1 MPGYK
6 VLSDYT
12 FTLERGTAWGTKIE
26 TAPVGMPTEDMTFTF
41 EGTPHRLNRAW
52 NIRGQHESN
61 TWQDTFNNVPS
72 ASTSIIMTPELMAMI
87 LPGLL
92 QKDSDWT
99 ATVDVWD
106 MFTNNYVDLPSIKG
120 ADEGYFYTLVR
131 NSPASGDDEIIDSA
145 IISSMKLMIGH
156 TDNDGVLKADIEMI
170 GIGYSSAQTA
180 AGTITHASLAEMF
193 NWGAISA
200 VSFGASDLTSDFIS
214 AEINISNG
222 AKLAQDLPTGEVVL
236 PRWEVTGT
244 IKIIA
249 NALTE
254 AMKVKC
260 LNNDV
265 DSAEPLTITFGN
277 AAPAANGDMNIVSHC
292 YLTGWS
298 SDFGEGEVI
307 DFQFEGVFGVSAGEY
322 PIGFEFFYA

>member
-12 FTLERGTAWGTKIE
+12 FTMERGSVWGTKIE
-26 TAPVGMPTEDMTFTF
+26 TAPIGLPTEDMTFTY
-41 EGTPHRLNRAW
+41 EPEAHRLNRAW
-52 NIRGQHESN
+52 NYRGQHESN
-61 TWQDTFNNVPS
+61 SWQDTFNKVPT
-72 ASTSIIMTPELMAMI
+72 ASSSVIMTPELMTII

-92 QKDSDWT
+92 QKDSDWV
-99 ATVDVWD
+99 ATINVWD
-106 MFTNNYVDLPSIKG
+106 MFTNNYADLPLPKG
-120 ADEGYFYTLVR
+120 SDEGYFFTLVR
-131 NSPASGDDEIIDSA
+131 NSPAAGDDEIIDSA
-145 IISSMKLMIGH
+145 IISSMKLMVSP
-156 TDNDGVLKADIEMI
+156 TDNEGVLKADIEFV
-170 GIGYSSAQTA
+170 GTGYATGQTA
-180 AGTITHASLAEMF
+180 GGTITHASLAEMF
-193 NWGAISA
+193 NWGDITA

-222 AKLAQDLPTGEVVL
+222 AKLAQDLPSGEVVF

-254 AMKVKC
+254 AMKAKV
-260 LNNDV
+260 LSNDV

-277 AAPAANGDMNIVSHC
+277 AVVAANGDMNIVSHA

-298 SDFGEGEVI
+298 SDFAEGEVI
-307 DFQFEGVFGVSAGEY
+307 EFTFEGVFGVNASEY
-322 PIGFEFFYA
+322 PISFEFFYV